1 MGTLPPV
8 PRADQASNGGNTGAP
23 SFEEAIQKLEGIV
36 ESMESGDL
44 PLESLLQRFEEGSRL
59 LRSCHERLADA
70 ELKIQRLEKDLS
82 GNIVARPFE
91 EDALGTDT
99 GTT

>member
-1 MGTLPPV
+1 M
-8 PRADQASNGGNTGAP
+8 PRADHAPVGGDPGAP
-23 SFEEAIQKLEGIV
+23 SFEEAIQKLEAII

-59 LRSCHERLADA
+59 LRSCQERLGEA
-70 ELKIQRLEKDLS
+70 ELKIQRLEKDLA
-82 GNIVARPFE
+82 GNVVARPFE
-91 EDALGTDT
+91 GDEEPGTDI